1 VKKIFVSFTVL
12 FFLAISYTG
21 AQDRGNTGFSPFV
34 SQIKAEVKGNLIRLT
49 WVDSRDARGPV
60 HIFRSTR
67 PFSGAIPLNSKPIII
82 RYGEQQYI
90 DDAEDMETLHYFIA
104 VSDTEGRRYDVIIP
118 YTNSISIYLAQA
130 PVSENIPV
138 PEVLPGISNLR
149 VRQERDRV
157 IITYDTRGPPKNV
170 VLYRSMRPLERSD
183 DFLNAVI
190 VQLGATS
197 PFMDFPVP
205 GFPWYYAVIYEDE
218 VLGGSMGIMP
228 GVNATVSAVRIP
240 GREGERDV
248 RPMPLPLMTASNAAP
263 AGVSE
268 TAKAP
273 EKTSAPPNV
282 SPFLREPFVFA
293 EETRF
298 LTDTEE
304 AVLSQIVREFF
315 EKGDW
320 DRARALLQQYLTLP
334 RSKDTGARAR
344 FYLGQTWYFTEN
356 YREALFEFLAVKPVY
371 PAEAG
376 IWIDAVLAA
385 MVK

>member
-1 VKKIFVSFTVL
+1 
-12 FFLAISYTG
+12 
-21 AQDRGNTGFSPFV
+21 
-34 SQIKAEVKGNLIRLT
+34 
-49 WVDSRDARGPV
+49 
-60 HIFRSTR
+60 
-67 PFSGAIPLNSKPIII
+67 
-82 RYGEQQYI
+82 
-90 DDAEDMETLHYFIA
+90 
-104 VSDTEGRRYDVIIP
+104 
-118 YTNSISIYLAQA
+118 
-130 PVSENIPV
+130 
-138 PEVLPGISNLR
+138 
-149 VRQERDRV
+149 
-157 IITYDTRGPPKNV
+157 
-170 VLYRSMRPLERSD
+170 
-183 DFLNAVI
+183 
-190 VQLGATS
+190 
-197 PFMDFPVP
+197 
-205 GFPWYYAVIYEDE
+205 
-218 VLGGSMGIMP
+218 
-228 GVNATVSAVRIP
+228 
-240 GREGERDV
+240 
-248 RPMPLPLMTASNAAP
+248 MPLPLMTASNAAP

-268 TAKAP
+268 TAKVP

-320 DRARALLQQYLTLP
+320 DTARALLQQYPTLP
-334 RSKDTGARAR
+334 RSKDTGERAR